1 MKKIII
7 NNEETDYSID
17 KEGKVFSNKTNK
29 FLLGSVYNTG
39 YRMVRLTIGKNKKS
53 YAIHRLV
60 AEAFLPNPNKLD
72 IVNHKDGNKLNNR
85 VENLEWV
92 SQSQNRIHAIQNKIS
107 QLATGKRNKINKEEL
122 VLSNWKKYKNTNYLV
137 SNDGKVYNQKTKIL
151 LKETPNKAGYIRYT
165 LRIDNKNYTKLAH
178 SLVIETWLDVK
189 LTSSDIINHIDGN
202 KTNNSLQN
210 LEISNKKENALHS
223 FYILNKNVKPVIRY
237 NNEKKLMTE
246 YPSLTK
252 AAEAVGL
259 SPSRMYYI
267 IKHKNKY
274 LNDYWMYK

>member
-237 NNEKKLMTE
+237 NNEKNLMTE

>member
-1 MKKIII
+1 MKRIII

-17 KEGKVFSNKTNK
+17 KEGKIFSNKTNR

-53 YAIHRLV
+53 YAVHRLV
-60 AEAFLPNPNKLD
+60 AEAFLPNPNKLA

-92 SQSQNRIHAIQNKIS
+92 NQSQNRIHAVYNKIS
-107 QLATGKRNKINKEEL
+107 KLATGKRNKMNEEEL
-122 VLSNWKKYKNTNYLV
+122 VLSNWKRYKNTNYLI

-165 LRIDNKNYTKLAH
+165 LRIDNKNCTKLAH
-178 SLVIETWLDVK
+178 SLVVETWLNIK
-189 LTSSDIINHIDGN
+189 LTSSDIINHIDGD
-202 KTNNSLQN
+202 KANNSLQN
-210 LEISNKKENALHS
+210 LEILNKKENALHS
-223 FYILNKNVKPVIRY
+223 FYTLNKNVKPVIRY
-237 NNEKKLMTE
+237 NNRTDLMIE

-267 IKHKNKY
+267 IKHKNEY

>member
-122 VLSNWKKYKNTNYLV
+122 ILSNWKKYKNTNYLV

-178 SLVIETWLDVK
+178 SLVIETWLDIK

-237 NNEKKLMTE
+237 NNEKNLMTE

>member
-92 SQSQNRIHAIQNKIS
+92 SQSQNRIHAI
-107 QLATGKRNKINKEEL
+107 
-122 VLSNWKKYKNTNYLV
+122 
-137 SNDGKVYNQKTKIL
+137 
-151 LKETPNKAGYIRYT
+151 
-165 LRIDNKNYTKLAH
+165 
-178 SLVIETWLDVK
+178 
-189 LTSSDIINHIDGN
+189 
-202 KTNNSLQN
+202 
-210 LEISNKKENALHS
+210 
-223 FYILNKNVKPVIRY
+223 
-237 NNEKKLMTE
+237 
-246 YPSLTK
+246 
-252 AAEAVGL
+252 
-259 SPSRMYYI
+259 
-267 IKHKNKY
+267 
-274 LNDYWMYK
+274 

>member
-29 FLLGSVYNTG
+29 FLLGSVYNTC
-39 YRMVRLTIGKNKKS
+39 YRMLRLTIGKNKKI

-237 NNEKKLMTE
+237 NNEKNLMTE